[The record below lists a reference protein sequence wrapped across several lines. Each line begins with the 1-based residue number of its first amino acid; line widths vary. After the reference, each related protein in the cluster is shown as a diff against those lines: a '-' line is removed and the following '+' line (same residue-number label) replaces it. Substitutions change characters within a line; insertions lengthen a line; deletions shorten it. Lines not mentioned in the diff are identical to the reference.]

1 MVKVFYQMYRKLKKY
16 IEISPRE
23 FRGMVV
29 LIGILLFVFV
39 SPYVYEKM
47 MGQPLKITV
56 EVLAPKIAE
65 VESFNQ
71 KSERVDD
78 DEPVLSKGE
87 LFEFNPNN
95 LSVENWV
102 KLGLTEKQAAS
113 IKKYEAKGGQFRTL
127 SDVKKMYAIT
137 DAMYQRIEPY
147 IRIPETENAFRS
159 TFNKTLEK
167 KTVGKTSVSV
177 ELNGA
182 DSVTLV
188 TVRGIGPAFAS
199 RIIKYRNRLGGFIAL
214 EQLREVYGVDSAK
227 FDELQTQLNINSQKI
242 QKISINKC
250 SMDDLKTF
258 PYLKYKQ
265 ANAIIAYRSQHGDF
279 LNIGD
284 LNKIAILSPE
294 LIQKIAPYLKF
305 E

>member
-1 MVKVFYQMYRKLKKY
+1 
-16 IEISPRE
+16 
-23 FRGMVV
+23 
-29 LIGILLFVFV
+29 
-39 SPYVYEKM
+39 
-47 MGQPLKITV
+47 MGDPLKITV
-56 EVLAPKIAE
+56 ETLAPKIAE
-65 VESFNQ
+65 IESFDQ
-71 KSERVDD
+71 KSEKFYDKDPRV
-78 DEPVLSKGE
+78 VKGE
-87 LFEFNPNN
+87 LFEFDPNN

-102 KLGLTEKQAAS
+102 KLGLTNKQAAS
-113 IKKYEAKGGQFRTL
+113 IKKYEAKGGEFRTL
-127 SDVKKMYAIT
+127 ADVKKMYAIT

-147 IRIPETENAFRS
+147 IRIPETESSFKS
-159 TFNKTLEK
+159 TFNKPFEK
-167 KTVGKTSVSV
+167 KYGGKTSINV
-177 ELNGA
+177 EVNGA

-188 TVRGIGPAFAS
+188 AVRGIGPSFAS
-199 RIIKYRNRLGGFIAL
+199 RIIKYRSRLGGFVTL

-227 FDELQTQLNINSQKI
+227 FDELQPQLNINSQRI
-242 QKISINKC
+242 QKISINRC

-265 ANAIIAYRSQHGDF
+265 ANAIIAYRNQHGNF